1 MFKKVIYGIL
11 KKFKFL
17 PPSFYVKIYYEY
29 YVGKK
34 LDLKNPI
41 EFNQKL
47 QWLKVYYK
55 PPILTQLVD
64 KYSVREYVADTV
76 GEAYLNEL
84 IAVYDKVSDVDFA
97 VLPEQ
102 YVMKAVHGYHF
113 NIIVP
118 EKAKLNTLKS
128 KLLLTK
134 WMHKNQYYRGG
145 LEWAYKNVK
154 PRIIAEKYLTQI
166 GKESIS
172 DYKFFCFGGV
182 PKFIQVD
189 VDRTVGHARSYY
201 DMEWK
206 KMNLAT
212 DGIKPYE
219 GEMER
224 PKNYDEMLLVAT
236 KLAGDFP
243 FVRVDLYNL
252 DGKIL
257 FGEMT
262 FYPTDGR
269 MDFIPDHF
277 NTTIGNYLTLPTI
290 PKGQEYITKIQ
301 NS

>member
-1 MFKKVIYGIL
+1 MLKKLGYGIL

-17 PPSFYVKIYYEY
+17 PPPYYIKIYYEY

-34 LDLKNPI
+34 LNLKNPI

-47 QWLKVYYK
+47 QWLKAYYK

-64 KYSVREYVADTV
+64 KYSVREYVSEQV
-76 GEAYLNEL
+76 GDSYLNDL
-84 IAVYDKVSDVDFA
+84 IAVYDCVSEINFKA
-97 VLPEQ
+97 LPEQ
-102 YVMKAVHGYHF
+102 FVMKAVHGYHF
-113 NIIVP
+113 NILVP
-118 EKAKLNTLKS
+118 DKSKLNVLKS

-154 PRIIAEKYLTQI
+154 PRIIVEKYLTQI

-172 DYKFFCFGGV
+172 DYKVFCFSGV
-182 PKFIQVD
+182 PRFIQVD

-201 DMEWK
+201 DMDWK
-206 KMNLAT
+206 KLEFDT
-212 DGIKPYE
+212 EGINAFSGEIACPPNYE
-219 GEMER
+219 KMVQ
-224 PKNYDEMLLVAT
+224 VAI
-236 KLAGDFP
+236 KLAGRFP

-269 MDFIPDHF
+269 MDFTPDHY
-277 NTTIGNYLTLPTI
+277 NTVIGNYLTLPNI
-290 PKGQEYITKIQ
+290 PEGKKYITEV
-301 NS
+301 

>member
-154 PRIIAEKYLTQI
+154 PRIIVEKYLTQI

-201 DMEWK
+201 NMEWK

-290 PKGQEYITKIQ
+290 PKGQEYITEIQ

>member
-1 MFKKVIYGIL
+1 MLKNPVYGIL

-17 PPSFYVKIYYEY
+17 PPPFYVKIYYEY

-55 PPILTQLVD
+55 LPILTQLVD
-64 KYSVREYVADTV
+64 KYSVREYVSETV

-84 IAVYDKVSDVDFA
+84 IAVYDKVSDVDFDA
-97 VLPEQ
+97 LPQ
-102 YVMKAVHGYHF
+102 QFVMKAVHGYHF
-113 NIIVP
+113 NIIVTD
-118 EKAKLNTLKS
+118 KSKLNRLKS

-172 DYKFFCFGGV
+172 DYKFFCFSGV

-189 VDRTVGHARSYY
+189 VDRTIGHARSYY

-206 KMNLAT
+206 KMDLVT
-212 DGIKPYE
+212 KGINAYQ
-219 GEMER
+219 GEMDR
-224 PKNYDEMLLVAT
+224 PKNYDEMLQVAI
-236 KLAGDFP
+236 KLARDFP

-252 DGKIL
+252 DGRIL

-269 MDFIPDHF
+269 MDFDPDHY
-277 NTTIGNYLTLPTI
+277 NTLIGNYLTLPNI
-290 PKGQEYITKIQ
+290 PKGQKYITEI
-301 NS
+301 

>member
-1 MFKKVIYGIL
+1 MPKNPVYGIL

-17 PPSFYVKIYYEY
+17 PPPLYVKIYYEY

-34 LDLKNPI
+34 LDLKNPT

-64 KYSVREYVADTV
+64 KYSVREYVIETV

-84 IAVYDKVSDVDFA
+84 IAVYDKVSDVDFDA
-97 VLPEQ
+97 LPEQ
-102 YVMKAVHGYHF
+102 FVMKAVHGYHF
-113 NIIVP
+113 NIIVTD
-118 EKAKLNTLKS
+118 KSKLNRLKS

-172 DYKFFCFGGV
+172 DYKFFCFSGV

-189 VDRTVGHARSYY
+189 VDRAIGHARSYY
-201 DMEWK
+201 DMDWK
-206 KMNLAT
+206 KMNLVT
-212 DGIKPYE
+212 EGIKDYQ
-219 GEMER
+219 GEMDR
-224 PKNYDEMLLVAT
+224 PKNYDEMLSVAT
-236 KLAGDFP
+236 KLANDFP

-269 MDFIPDHF
+269 MDFAPDDY
-277 NTTIGNYLTLPTI
+277 NTIIGNYLTLPPI
-290 PKGQEYITKIQ
+290 PKGQEYITEI
-301 NS
+301 